1 METCHHPGT
10 CEQFREKFLDHAAAT
25 IVAVAT
31 AAHPHDPVAA
41 AELALAVVGGT
52 ASIQPMRPMDTSDI
66 DPGTGEEFG
75 VIPEGQVWVEVVSTR
90 DSLGRVAF
98 RAYHADGTSSD
109 YDMRLSEFERAM
121 HPSGTEVKVLT
132 RQQAAAFHAART
144 EATS

>member
-1 METCHHPGT
+1 VRIFWFE
-10 CEQFREKFLDHAAAT
+10 
-25 IVAVAT
+25 
-31 AAHPHDPVAA
+31 PVTGQTRQAYWNL
-41 AELALAVVGGT
+41 EDLHRPEPL
-52 ASIQPMRPMDTSDI
+52 RPMDTSDI